1 MNLHREVV
9 LQGLLRFPLA
19 GKTFPSRSG
28 SVKNYVLDTRGA
40 GANLELR
47 RLIVNALQTR
57 AESCSP
63 FHVIAG
69 VAKSG
74 ITWAAW
80 LAWEMEIP
88 YATVLDERRTSGLQ
102 REVEGDITDK
112 HVLLIDNWARSGD
125 SIRKVSEAVKRAGGT
140 PVAALTIARNSDLDL
155 GLPFRSVFEIEDL
168 LAVAE
173 REGLYVRPEG
183 TTAP

>member
-9 LQGLLRFPLA
+9 LQGLLRFPSA

-28 SVKNYVLDTRGA
+28 SGKNYVLDTRGA

-47 RLIVNALQTR
+47 RLVVNALQTQ

-69 VAKSG
+69 LAKSG
-74 ITWAAW
+74 TIWAAW

-88 YATVLDERRTSGLQ
+88 CVSVLLDGRRTSGLQ
-102 REVEGDITDK
+102 REVEGDVAGKLIL
-112 HVLLIDNWARSGD
+112 VIDNWARSGD
-125 SIRKVSEAVKRAGGT
+125 SIRKASEAVKRAGGT

-173 REGLYVRPEG
+173 REGFYVRPE
-183 TTAP
+183 